1 MDPNITLQEF
11 RWGFED
17 LQRELTN
24 DDYADTSLED
34 TFDRLQQH
42 FDALDSWLRRGGAL
56 PEEWADRPLPPTPGE
71 LY

>member
-1 MDPNITLQEF
+1 MDPNITLQEI

-42 FDALDSWLRRGGAL
+42 FDALDS
-56 PEEWADRPLPPTPGE
+56 
-71 LY
+71 